1 MDKADLLSLW
11 YPLAIEEMRFQK
23 ILNVKKFEID
33 HLNQAIMKLHTEMCT
48 TREKS
53 TELNYH

>member
-11 YPLAIEEMRFQK
+11 YPLAIEEMRLQK

-48 TREKS
+48 TREK
-53 TELNYH
+53 